1 MQWIR
6 VGSAT
11 SWRRRRPW
19 RLSCGTF
26 IVWPTDSNRG
36 PKNSRTLSMPC
47 RSLPM
52 DLVTTRHSYPR
63 MFELVR
69 LVKRFV
75 EATAAMPKDDTRAM
89 WEQRGQWLQE
99 E

>member
-1 MQWIR
+1 
-6 VGSAT
+6 
-11 SWRRRRPW
+11 
-19 RLSCGTF
+19 
-26 IVWPTDSNRG
+26 
-36 PKNSRTLSMPC
+36 
-47 RSLPM
+47 M